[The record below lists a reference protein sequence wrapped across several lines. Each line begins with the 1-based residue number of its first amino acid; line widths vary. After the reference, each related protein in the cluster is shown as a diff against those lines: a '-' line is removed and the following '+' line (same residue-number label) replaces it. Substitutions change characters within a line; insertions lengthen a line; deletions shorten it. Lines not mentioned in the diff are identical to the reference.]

1 MQRVQWVD
9 PSDDPNSSAVNSVG
23 KSWNCDLLFQDS
35 GCSCLS
41 SLYDA
46 GWNLMTYVRTL
57 AGRAARRERRRIAG
71 TIGCSIDAL
80 GRTW

>member
-35 GCSCLS
+35 GCS
-41 SLYDA
+41 
-46 GWNLMTYVRTL
+46 GWRWFVEFV
-57 AGRAARRERRRIAG
+57 RRELEP
-71 TIGCSIDAL
+71 DDMV
-80 GRTW
+80 